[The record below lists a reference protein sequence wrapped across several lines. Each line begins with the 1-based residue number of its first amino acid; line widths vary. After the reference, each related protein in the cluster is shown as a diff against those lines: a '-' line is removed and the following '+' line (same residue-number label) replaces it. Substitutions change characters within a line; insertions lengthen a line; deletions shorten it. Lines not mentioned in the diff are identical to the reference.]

1 MFLLSP
7 RPHGW
12 HGLQGR
18 PGLVWGLGPR
28 WDTLRDTSY
37 RQGLSLEL
45 RVPKNLIPAG
55 FLALLLQPANM
66 SGLPLPT
73 PWGLPCLPDGVK
85 FCVHP
90 APGASSS
97 GLRLCALPKI
107 RHLPRGVRQRPLA
120 WNPGLCEG
128 G

>member
-85 FCVHP
+85 FCVHGTWGLFLWFETLCSSQDQTP
-90 APGASSS
+90 AKRRPAAASGPES
-97 GLRLCALPKI
+97 GSL
-107 RHLPRGVRQRPLA
+107 
-120 WNPGLCEG
+120 
-128 G
+128 

>member
-120 WNPGLCEG
+120 RNPGLCEG